1 MPAGLD
7 QHHRFKISSIVAS
20 LKPTLEV
27 NADVF
32 EWTLKMF
39 MSFLR
44 LSAHVFNQAEIV
56 ENTNGLCGIIKLC
69 ISRENN
75 LLCDKYILVLPF
87 LQLLY
92 SLWK

>member
-32 EWTLKMF
+32 E
-39 MSFLR
+39 
-44 LSAHVFNQAEIV
+44 
-56 ENTNGLCGIIKLC
+56 
-69 ISRENN
+69 
-75 LLCDKYILVLPF
+75 
-87 LQLLY
+87 
-92 SLWK
+92 